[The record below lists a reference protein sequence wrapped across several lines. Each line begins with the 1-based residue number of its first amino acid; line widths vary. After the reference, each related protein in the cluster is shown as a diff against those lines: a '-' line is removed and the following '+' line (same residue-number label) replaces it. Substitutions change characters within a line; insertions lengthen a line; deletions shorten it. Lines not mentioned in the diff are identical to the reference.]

1 MQLSSEIFLFE
12 DTHVV
17 YSTQSN
23 TKLSDAE
30 EIKQCHNKPQMP
42 CFCVIVGLSVVSSN
56 KNDEENLTNES

>member
-17 YSTQSN
+17 YNTRSN

-30 EIKQCHNKPQMP
+30 EIKQCHNKPQMSGL
-42 CFCVIVGLSVVSSN
+42 CVIIGLSVVSPN
-56 KNDEENLTNES
+56 KDNKGN